1 MTRREVPARRVIRRV
16 MQGTTTTQ
24 RSAAAATA
32 AAATLALAALA
43 AACAATP
50 PPAAPPVGAS
60 VAPAAAS
67 RRGADRD
74 TVAAFQ
80 DDLAGL
86 KAKLAAV
93 GPDGREDRD
102 AAIERLLTMPRG
114 EAHGVLCRA
123 LAVGDDRD
131 DLRVAIATALQR
143 HLQLPPAQQ
152 FGGLSVGA
160 RAEVAGGYL
169 RALLSPWRTDAA
181 AVSPAFAAAARV
193 ALQRWP
199 ARELDAAVRV
209 VIADGEPVARVAALR
224 CLADLQQTFYA
235 ATLADWIESTDP
247 ALRDAARAAL
257 QLLTCSDEPIR
268 TRADFAAWQQRCG
281 ELRYVD
287 LVERAARRSAEP
299 LERAKAELA
308 RLRIEAARDVVRA
321 HVTRASGIDWPT
333 VQQRVVVDDDAV
345 LDACLEVLVAA
356 LPTIPDDPAPARGA
370 FARALLQ
377 RSRAEPADMAGR
389 RARLLEVAAY
399 TARVEDAELAKE
411 LVAALVAQLDV
422 PNEDV
427 QVAAVRALRRFPSP
441 ETRVRLVVLGQRLF
455 SDLPAA
461 REPLAAIFATLGAR
475 TAPRWPAPSPTDA
488 DKAEWL
494 WLVASACRSDEALD
508 LRQPAL
514 ALAQTLD
521 AREQRV
527 PEVFRLL
534 LELVRDGAL
543 ATKFRSNC
551 AIVLSGWRADQAFA
565 AEWLQAQ
572 HELLR
577 DASPE
582 LRQQA
587 AEALVTLV
595 ESGDVDR
602 TAAIGATI
610 DVVSERLPAET
621 EPAVFGALAMCLQ
634 ECGRTKGMPG
644 RAIEAAR
651 QCLTGLGSPVA
662 AEQQFRL
669 DPLLQALATLG
680 ADARAD
686 RRDWLAACAPL
697 LEHRRRQSL
706 RLILSNH
713 AAIDLATDVVA
724 ADPAVAEPARAAMAV
739 LIETAAL
746 KPVREPW
753 SSSEDL
759 LREARDVRTAFSA
772 LDALPEKDR
781 PDRASHRLLRLAVE
795 LVAGKPQ
802 DVVQRAAAWL
812 AAGAAGGGANGASGG
827 AGSSAGGPAG
837 SQSGPAAA
845 GSRAGVTEA
854 EKDRMR
860 VFAAEASLA
869 LGKPEAARKFLDER
883 VGDDG
888 DGDDPAV
895 RELEAKVAKNLA
907 ATDLA
912 GAVALYDRVLRRTAK
927 EDPAFRGRLVDWARH
942 RVQLDPT
949 RRDETAQ
956 ALATHAA
963 LFEAADCPADL
974 RDQFVQLRAGR

>member
-1 MTRREVPARRVIRRV
+1 MTRREGQARRAIRRV
-16 MQGTTTTQ
+16 MQRTTTTQ
-24 RSAAAATA
+24 HSAPAATVATA
-32 AAATLALAALA
+32 ALALAALA
-43 AACAATP
+43 AACAGAPLAT
-50 PPAAPPVGAS
+50 
-60 VAPAAAS
+60 APAATAPS
-67 RRGADRD
+67 PRAPRD
-74 TVAAFQ
+74 QIAVFQ

-86 KAKLAAV
+86 QAKLAAV
-93 GPDGREDRD
+93 GPDGRDDRD
-102 AAIERLLTMPRG
+102 GAIERLLTMPRS

-123 LAVGDDRD
+123 LSGSDDRD

-143 HLQLPPAQQ
+143 HLQLPPAQH
-152 FGGLSVGA
+152 FGGLAASA
-160 RAEVAGGYL
+160 RTEVAIAYL
-169 RALLSPWRTDAA
+169 RALLPPWRPDAT
-181 AVSPAFAAAARV
+181 AVSPAFAAASRG

-199 ARELDAAVRV
+199 ARELDAAVRAV
-209 VIADGEPVARVAALR
+209 LADGDPAAKVAALR

-235 ATLADWIESTDP
+235 ATLADWVESTEP
-247 ALRDAARAAL
+247 ALRGAAQSAL
-257 QLLTCSDEPIR
+257 QLLTCSEEPIR
-268 TRADFAAWQQRCG
+268 TRAGFAEWQQRYG
-281 ELRYVD
+281 QLRYVD

-299 LERAKAELA
+299 LARAKADLA
-308 RLRIEAARDVVRA
+308 RMRIEAACDVVRA
-321 HVTRASGIDWPT
+321 HVTRAGGIDWQT

-345 LDACLEVLVAA
+345 LDACLDVLVAA
-356 LPTIPDDPAPARGA
+356 LPTIADDAAPARGA

-377 RSRAEPADMAGR
+377 RARAEAADMAGR

-399 TARVEDAELAKE
+399 TARAEDAELAKE

-422 PNEDV
+422 PNKDV

-455 SDLPAA
+455 GDLPAA
-461 REPLAAIFATLGAR
+461 REPLAAILATLGAR
-475 TAPRWPAPSPTDA
+475 TAPRWPAPAPTDA

-494 WLVASACRSDEALD
+494 WLVSAACRSDEALD

-514 ALAQTLD
+514 ALAQMLD

-610 DVVSERLPAET
+610 DVVSGRMPAET

-644 RAIEAAR
+644 RAIAAAR

-680 ADARAD
+680 ADARAE

-706 RLILSNH
+706 LLILANH
-713 AAIDLATDVVA
+713 AAIDLAKDVTA
-724 ADPAVAEPARAAMAV
+724 ADPALAEGARAAMAV

-781 PDRASHRLLRLAVE
+781 PDRGSHRLLRLAVE

-812 AAGAAGGGANGASGG
+812 AGDAAGGGANGVGGG
-827 AGSSAGGPAG
+827 AGSQTGTVAVAP
-837 SQSGPAAA
+837 
-845 GSRAGVTEA
+845 RADVTEA

-869 LGKPEAARKFLDER
+869 LGKPDAARKFLDER

-927 EDPAFRGRLVDWARH
+927 EDPAFRGRLVEWARH

-963 LFEAADCPADL
+963 LFEAADCPADV
-974 RDQFVQLRAGR
+974 REQFTKLLAGR

>member
-1 MTRREVPARRVIRRV
+1 

-333 VQQRVVVDDDAV
+333 VQLRGGVDDDAV
-345 LDACLEVLVAA
+345 RDACLEVLVAA
-356 LPTIPDDPAPARGA
+356 LPTNPDDPAPARGA

-706 RLILSNH
+706 RLILSTH

-812 AAGAAGGGANGASGG
+812 AAGAAGGGANGASGW